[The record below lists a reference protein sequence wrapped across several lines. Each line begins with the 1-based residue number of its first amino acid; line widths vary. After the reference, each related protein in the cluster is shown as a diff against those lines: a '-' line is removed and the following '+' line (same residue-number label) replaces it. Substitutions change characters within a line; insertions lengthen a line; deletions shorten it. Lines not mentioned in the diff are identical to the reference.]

1 MPHTVSGQ
9 PRSNPNEA
17 PPTPPSAALR
27 EPYLQLSKV
36 LLQLS
41 SPPYFAVIS
50 DLPGTLFAPRAV
62 REAVER
68 GAQVTIYKQHFDLA
82 HARTT
87 RPDPANATE
96 VARTHQAS
104 AINNRAVQAQLLT
117 AKLIDHLDVDD

>member
-9 PRSNPNEA
+9 PHPKSKDA

-27 EPYLQLSKV
+27 EPYLQLAKV

-50 DLPGTLFAPRAV
+50 DLPGALFAPRAV

-68 GAQVTIYKQHFDLA
+68 GAQVTIYRQHLDLA
-82 HARTT
+82 SARTR
-87 RPDPANATE
+87 RPDPATAGE

-104 AINNRAVQAQLLT
+104 AVNNRAVQAQLLT
-117 AKLIDHLDVDD
+117 AKLIAHLDLES

>member
-1 MPHTVSGQ
+1 MPYPMAGHPHHHPKDALS
-9 PRSNPNEA
+9 
-17 PPTPPSAALR
+17 TPPNALR
-27 EPYLQLSKV
+27 EPYLQLTKV

-68 GAQVTIYKQHFDLA
+68 GAQVIIYRQHIDLA

-87 RPDPANATE
+87 RPDPAVAIE
-96 VARTHQAS
+96 VARTHQAM
-104 AINNRAVQAQLLT
+104 APHNRAVQAKLLT
-117 AKLIDHLDVDD
+117 ANLLAHLDLES